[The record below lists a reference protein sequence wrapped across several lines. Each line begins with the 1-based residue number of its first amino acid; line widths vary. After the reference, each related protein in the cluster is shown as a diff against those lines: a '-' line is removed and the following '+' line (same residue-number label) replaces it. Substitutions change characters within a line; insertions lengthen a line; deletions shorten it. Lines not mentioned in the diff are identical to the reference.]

1 MPTVTNRGLG
11 LAAGIALATSLAA
24 CNQVNAPYSAQDIAG
39 NVMFVSFQLYPKFL
53 DPVSSYSLNETPY
66 MYQTYEPLLH
76 YNYLKRPFELEGLTA
91 QAMPTVVLYDKNG
104 QVLPADT
111 PGDAVAYSTYT
122 IHLRPGIRFQP
133 HPAFAKDAT
142 GHDLYQSLTPDQ
154 IKGKHSIWAFPL
166 DGAATTSRDLTADDY
181 VYEIKRLASPYVPTP
196 SPLYSLMG
204 SYIVGLKELGDR
216 LRTEHDRDLK
226 AAPAGTT
233 YLPWH
238 DLRNDPLEGARAVD
252 KNTLEIKI
260 KGKYPQFNY
269 WLALSFFAPVPWEAD
284 RFYAQRGMAE
294 QTISLNTWP
303 VGTGP
308 FMMTDQDPNHFVE
321 SRNPNYWGETYPS
334 EGMPGDKEAGLLDD
348 AGKKMPFVD
357 KIVWSIEKEAEPRTQ
372 KFMQGYYDLPELDR
386 LDDSFDLLKE
396 QIDNT
401 GRAQLI
407 RDHGIRM
414 TNAHDPVN
422 WYVGFNWLDPVV
434 GKGKTPE
441 QEVRNRKLRQALS
454 IATNWE
460 EYAAVFFDFYG
471 PATVAMGPIPPAL
484 FGYRD
489 GKEGVNPVTHVW
501 KDGQAVRRPLDEAKK
516 LLAEAGYPDGRDA
529 KTGKPLVLTYDSR
542 EIGPTYQGRLSW
554 QIKQT
559 AKLGIQL
566 EAHPTDYNRFQD
578 RIRQGGEQL
587 YFWGWNADY
596 PDPEDFLFLLTTDQG
611 VVKYD
616 GDNHANYS
624 NAEYDAL
631 YKRMK
636 DLPNGPERQKV
647 IDRMVEILQQDAPW
661 EFGEF
666 PGSTRATQSWVSNVR
681 PSSVVLD
688 SVKYMRINGAERAEK
703 LAEWNR
709 PKLWPIGLIV
719 LGAFI
724 VFWPAWRFYRRRQLT
739 NARGQVVSR
748 TPSRKQGE
756 SA

>member
-1 MPTVTNRGLG
+1 MPTIINRGLG

-24 CNQVNAPYSAQDIAG
+24 CNQVNAPYSAKDIAS
-39 NVMFVSFQLYPKFL
+39 NAMFVSFQLYPKFL

-66 MYQTYEPLLH
+66 MHQTYEPLLH
-76 YNYLKRPFELEGLTA
+76 YNYLKRPFELEGLTTEA
-91 QAMPTVVLYDKNG
+91 LPTVVLIDKAG
-104 QVLPADT
+104 KPLPDGAPDS
-111 PGDAVAYSTYT
+111 DVAFSTYT
-122 IHLRPGIRFQP
+122 IHLRHGVRYQP
-133 HPAFAKDAT
+133 HPALAKDAS
-142 GHDLYQSLTPDQ
+142 GHDLYLSLTPDE
-154 IKGKHSIWAFPL
+154 IRGKHSIWEFPL
-166 DGAATTSRDLTADDY
+166 DKAATTTREMTADDY
-181 VYEIKRLASPYVPTP
+181 VYEIKRLASPYVATP
-196 SPLYSLMG
+196 SPIYSLMA
-204 SYIVGLKELGDR
+204 SYIVGLRELSDT
-216 LRTEHDRDLK
+216 LRAEHDRELK
-226 AAPAGTT
+226 ALPPGTT

-238 DLRNDPLEGARAVD
+238 DLRNDPLEGARAID
-252 KNTLEIKI
+252 KYTLEIRI
-260 KGKYPQFNY
+260 KGRYPQFKH
-269 WLALSFFAPVPWEAD
+269 WLAQTFFVPIPWEAD
-284 RFYAQRGMAE
+284 RFYAQKGMAE
-294 QTISLNTWP
+294 QTLSLNTWP
-303 VGTGP
+303 IGTGP
-308 FMMTDQDPNHFVE
+308 YMMTEQNPNHFVE
-321 SRNPNYWGETYPS
+321 ARNPNYWGERYPS

-348 AGKKMPFVD
+348 AGKPMPFID

-396 QIDNT
+396 QMDNT

-414 TNAHDPVN
+414 TNAHDPIN
-422 WYVGFNWLDPVV
+422 WYIGFNWLDPVI
-434 GKGKTPE
+434 GKGNTPE
-441 QEVRNRKLRQALS
+441 QEVRNRKLRQAIS

-489 GKEGVNPVTHVW
+489 GKEGIDPVTHVW
-501 KDGQAVRRPLDEAKK
+501 KDGQAVRRPLEEAKK

-529 KTGKPLVLTYDSR
+529 KTGRPLVLTYDSR

-554 QIKQT
+554 QIKQ
-559 AKLGIQL
+559 AARLGIQL

-587 YFWGWNADY
+587 FFWGWNADY

-616 GDNHANYS
+616 GDNQANYS
-624 NAEYDAL
+624 NPQYDAL

-636 DLPNGPERQKV
+636 DLPDGPERQQV
-647 IDRMVEILQQDAPW
+647 IDQMVGIIQQDAPW

-666 PGSTRATQSWVSNVR
+666 PGSTRATQAWVSNVR

-688 SVKYMRINGAERAEK
+688 SVKYMRVDGAKRAEM
-703 LAEWNR
+703 LAQWNR
-709 PKLWPIGLIV
+709 PKLWPVILIA
-719 LGAFI
+719 LGVFA
-724 VFWPAWRFYRRRQLT
+724 VFWPAWRFYQRRQLT
-739 NARGQVVSR
+739 NARGEVISR
-748 TPSRKQGE
+748 APSRKQGE

>member
-53 DPVSSYSLNETPY
+53 DPVSSYSLNETPFT
-66 MYQTYEPLLH
+66 YQTYEPPLH

-91 QAMPTVVLYDKNG
+91 QAMPTVVLYDKSG
-104 QVLPADT
+104 KALPDDT
-111 PGDAVAYSTYT
+111 PGAEVAYSTYT

-133 HPAFAKDAT
+133 HPAFAKDAA
-142 GHDLYQSLTPDQ
+142 GNDLYQSLTPAQ
-154 IKGKHSIWAFPL
+154 IKGKHSIWDFPL
-166 DGAATTSRDLTADDY
+166 DQAATRARDLTADDY

-196 SPLYSLMG
+196 SPIYSLMS
-204 SYIVGLKELGDR
+204 SYIVGLKDLGDR
-216 LRTEHDRDLK
+216 LRVEHDRDIK
-226 AAPAGTT
+226 ALPSGTT
-233 YLPWH
+233 YMPWH

-252 KNTLEIKI
+252 KDTLEIKI
-260 KGKYPQFNY
+260 NGKYPQFKY
-269 WLALSFFAPVPWEAD
+269 WLGLTFFAPVPWEAD
-284 RFYAQRGMAE
+284 KFYAQRGMAA
-294 QTISLNTWP
+294 QTLSLNTWP

-308 FMMTDQDPNHFVE
+308 YMLTEQNPNHFVE

-407 RDHGIRM
+407 RDHGIHM
-414 TNAHDPVN
+414 TSVHDPIN
-422 WYVGFNWLDPVV
+422 WYIGYNWLDPVI
-434 GKGKTPE
+434 GKGNTPE
-441 QEVRNRKLRQALS
+441 QEVRNRKLRQAIS

-471 PATVAMGPIPPAL
+471 PATVAMSPIPPAL

-489 GKEGVNPVTHVW
+489 GKEGIDPVTHVW
-501 KDGQAVRRPLDEAKK
+501 KDGQAVRRPLEEAKT

-554 QIKQT
+554 QIKQA

-587 YFWGWNADY
+587 FFWGWNADY

-611 VVKYD
+611 VVKHD
-616 GDNHANYS
+616 GDNETNYS

-631 YKRMK
+631 YQRVK

-647 IDRMVEILQQDAPW
+647 IDRMVAIVQQDAPW
-661 EFGEF
+661 QFGEF
-666 PGSTRATQSWVSNVR
+666 PGSTRATQTWVSNVR

-688 SVKYMRINGAERAEK
+688 SVKYMRVNGKVRAEK
-703 LAEWNR
+703 LAQWNR
-709 PKLWPIGLIV
+709 PKLWPSG
-719 LGAFI
+719 
-724 VFWPAWRFYRRRQLT
+724 
-739 NARGQVVSR
+739 
-748 TPSRKQGE
+748 
-756 SA
+756 

>member
-1 MPTVTNRGLG
+1 MPTVINRGLG
-11 LAAGIALATSLAA
+11 LAAGIALATGLAA
-24 CNQVNAPYSAQDIAG
+24 CNQVNAPYSEQDIAS
-39 NVMFVSFQLYPKFL
+39 NAMFVSFQLYPKFL

-66 MYQTYEPLLH
+66 MYQTYEPPLH

-91 QAMPTVVLYDKNG
+91 QALPTVVLYDKSG
-104 QVLPADT
+104 KVLPDDT
-111 PGDAVAYSTYT
+111 PGADVAYSTYT
-122 IHLRPGIRFQP
+122 IHLRPGVRFQP
-133 HPAFAKDAT
+133 HPAFAQDAS
-142 GHDLYQSLTPDQ
+142 GHALYQSLTPAEIQ
-154 IKGKHSIWAFPL
+154 GKHSIWEFPL
-166 DGAATTSRDLTADDY
+166 DKAATTTRDLSAEDY
-181 VYEIKRLASPYVPTP
+181 VYQIKRLASPYVPTP
-196 SPLYSLMG
+196 SPIYSLMA
-204 SYIVGLKELGDR
+204 SHIVGLSQLGDT
-216 LRTEHDRDLK
+216 LRAQRKRELK
-226 AAPAGTT
+226 ALPVGTT

-238 DLRNDPLEGARAVD
+238 DLRNDPLEGARALD

-260 KGKYPQFNY
+260 NGKYPQFKY
-269 WLALSFFAPVPWEAD
+269 WLALTFFAPVPWEAD

-294 QTISLNTWP
+294 QTLSLNTWP

-308 FMMTDQDPNHFVE
+308 FMLTEQNPNHFVE
-321 SRNPNYWGETYPS
+321 SRNPNYWGQTYPS
-334 EGMPGDKEAGLLDD
+334 EGMPGDKEAGLLAD

-414 TNAHDPVN
+414 TSAHDPIN
-422 WYVGFNWLDPVV
+422 WYIGFNWLDKVV
-434 GKGKTPE
+434 GKGDTPE
-441 QEVRNRKLRQALS
+441 QQVRNRKLRQALS
-454 IATNWE
+454 IATDWE
-460 EYAAVFFDFYG
+460 EYTAVFFDFYG

-489 GKEGVNPVTHVW
+489 GQAGIDPVTHVW
-501 KDGQAVRRPLDEAKK
+501 KDGHAVRRPLEEAQK

-529 KTGKPLVLTYDSR
+529 KTGKPLVITYDSR

-554 QIKQT
+554 QIKQA

-587 YFWGWNADY
+587 FFWGWNADY
-596 PDPEDFLFLLTTDQG
+596 PDPEDFLFLMTTDQG
-611 VVKYD
+611 AVKYD
-616 GDNHANYS
+616 GDNQTNYS

-631 YKRMK
+631 YKRVK
-636 DLPNGPERQKV
+636 DLPDGPERQKV
-647 IDRMVEILQQDAPW
+647 IDRMVEIVQQDAPW

-666 PGSTRATQSWVSNVR
+666 PGSTRATQSWVGNVR

-703 LAEWNR
+703 LAQWNR

-719 LGAFI
+719 LAVFAL
-724 VFWPAWRFYRRRQLT
+724 FWPAWRFYQRRQLT
-739 NARGQVVSR
+739 NARGQIVAR
-748 TPSRKQGE
+748 TASRKQGE